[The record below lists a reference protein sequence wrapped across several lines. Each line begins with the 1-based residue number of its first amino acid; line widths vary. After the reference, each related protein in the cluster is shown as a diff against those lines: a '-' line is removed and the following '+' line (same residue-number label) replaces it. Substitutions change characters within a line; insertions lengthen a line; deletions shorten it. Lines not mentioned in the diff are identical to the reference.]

1 MRPPQTTP
9 IRARLGGA
17 HSNEEDGSLSRQFG
31 LRTAAAVLFCAL
43 ASSAAVNAQSYPT
56 KPVRMIVPFAPGG
69 NTDLIAR
76 VFSPTMGEILG
87 QQIVIDN
94 RGGAGSTIGTEV
106 AARAA
111 PDGYVLLMVSAAH
124 TINPAMIRKLN
135 YDSVKDFAPL
145 GIVADVPTALVVHP
159 SLPVRNVKELV
170 ALAKS
175 QPGSLNYSTAG
186 RGTVGHL
193 SAELL
198 SSIAKIKLVPI
209 HYKSSGQSLIDVV
222 SGICHFQFPS
232 MPAGLQH
239 TRSGR
244 LRMVAQTGEKRS
256 PAAPDIPTMQEQGL
270 KGFVVSSGFAMFAPA
285 GTPRP
290 IIDRVNGA
298 LVKALNDPQVKESL
312 SNQGADVVAS
322 TPEQHDKFNR
332 AEIAKWIKVA
342 REAGIQPE

>member
-1 MRPPQTTP
+1 MSRMF
-9 IRARLGGA
+9 RL
-17 HSNEEDGSLSRQFG
+17 RV
-31 LRTAAAVLFCAL
+31 AAALLFCAL
-43 ASSAAVNAQSYPT
+43 AGAASVNAQSYPT

-69 NTDLIAR
+69 NTDIIAR
-76 VFSPTMGEILG
+76 VFAPKMGEILG

-111 PDGYVLLMVSAAH
+111 PDGYLLLMVSAAH

-135 YDSVKDFAPL
+135 YDSVKDFTPL
-145 GIVADVPTALVVHP
+145 GIVADVPTGFVVHP
-159 SLPVRNVKELV
+159 SLPSKTVKDFI
-170 ALAKS
+170 ALARSK
-175 QPGSLNYSTAG
+175 PGDINYSTAG

-198 SSIAKIKLVPI
+198 QSVAKIKLTAV
-209 HYKSSGQSLIDVV
+209 HYKGTGPSMIDLLAGHVQM
-222 SGICHFQFPS
+222 QFPS
-232 MPAGLQH
+232 MPAALQH
-239 TRSGR
+239 SSGGR
-244 LRMVAQTGEKRS
+244 LRMIAQTGEKRS
-256 PAAPDIPTMQEQGL
+256 PAAPNVPTMQEQGL

-290 IIDRVNGA
+290 IVERVNGA
-298 LVKALNDPQVKESL
+298 LVKALNDPQVKDNL
-312 SNQGADVVAS
+312 SKQGADVVAS

-342 REAGIQPE
+342 REAGIEPE